1 VFHVELRQF
10 PHVGRSFNLSAEELE
25 SAIVTPWVRGEV
37 VEMGE
42 RRWAP
47 ERAKL
52 TIYEGPRLRA
62 DEIGMGR
69 GWPNAVRGGE
79 EVTDSVLAAAHPSP
93 GARGVEAST
102 LEAFKQEVLK
112 QCAEGRIGVHQ
123 VLWLASDR
131 FPGRRVSER
140 LAVAEQAV
148 WELLHQ
154 GLIQMLRPIP
164 DRPAEQA
171 EVVAGDEWQDLL
183 LAWTTWANGPGPSVF
198 LETARP
204 A

>member
-10 PHVGRSFNLSAEELE
+10 PHVWRSFNLGAEELE
-25 SAIVTPWVRGEV
+25 KAIVTPWVRGEA
-37 VEMGE
+37 VEIGD

-52 TIYEGPRLRA
+52 TIYEGPRLRP

-69 GWPNAVRGGE
+69 GWPNAIRSGE
-79 EVTDSVLAAAHPSP
+79 DVTDSVLAAAKPSP
-93 GARGVEAST
+93 GARGVETAT
-102 LEAFKQEVLK
+102 LEAFKGEVVA
-112 QCAEGRIGVHQ
+112 QCASGRIGVHQ
-123 VLWLASDR
+123 VLWLANDR
-131 FPGRRVSER
+131 YPGRRVSER

-154 GLIQMLRPIP
+154 GLIQVLRPTA
-164 DRPAEQA
+164 DSPADQA
-171 EVVAGDEWQDLL
+171 EAVAANEWQPLL

-204 A
+204 G